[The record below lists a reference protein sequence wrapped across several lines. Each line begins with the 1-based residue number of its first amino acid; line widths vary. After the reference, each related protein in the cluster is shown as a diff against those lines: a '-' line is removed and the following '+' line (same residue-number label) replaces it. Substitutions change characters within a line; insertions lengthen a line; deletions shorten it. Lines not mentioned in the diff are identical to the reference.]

1 MKTSLKNFTILVL
14 LSGFIAVAST
24 GCQTT
29 KGFGRDVEKVG
40 ENIQGK

>member
-1 MKTSLKNFTILVL
+1 MNNSLKRFTLLFLTLGFVALV
-14 LSGFIAVAST
+14 GT

-29 KGFGRDVEKVG
+29 KGFGRDVENVG